1 LPLNRSDFSMRI
13 LVIAPHP
20 DDETLGCGGALLK
33 HKQNGDSLSWLVAT
47 RGHEPQWSAELLDR
61 KEDEIREVADAYRF
75 EQVFRLNFPTIR
87 LDTIPLDQLIVPIR
101 DAIAEAKPDWVYL
114 NHWGDVHS
122 DHRVLFEA
130 TMSVLKP
137 FYNSRHGV
145 KKVLSYEVLS
155 STDAAPMNPARAF
168 VPNVFTD
175 VSEFLEKKLEIMALY
190 DSELQD
196 SLLPRSLDSLRALA
210 RYRGA
215 TIGVQFAEAFML
227 VREVS

>member
-1 LPLNRSDFSMRI
+1 MRI

-20 DDETLGCGGALLK
+20 DDETLGCGGSLLK

-47 RGHEPQWSAELLDR
+47 KGHEPQWSADLLER
-61 KEDEIREVADAYRF
+61 KEKEIDRVAEAYRF
-75 EQVFRLNFPTIR
+75 EQIFRLDFPTIK
-87 LDTIPLDQLIVPIR
+87 LDTMPLDQLIVPIR
-101 DAIAEAKPDWVYL
+101 DAISEAKPDWVYL

-155 STDAAPMNPARAF
+155 STDAAPANPARAF

-175 VSEFLEKKLEIMALY
+175 ISDFLEKKLDIMALY
-190 DSELQD
+190 ESELQE
-196 SLLPRSLDSLRALA
+196 SPLPRALDSLRALA
-210 RYRGA
+210 RFRGA
-215 TIGVQFAEAFML
+215 TIGVEFAEAFML